1 MSGVDRSESS
11 HPNCRNEAMETRSR
25 EERRGIGGFNRGFR
39 RYPPLLLP
47 AFSTT
52 QSVVPFVP
60 LSPWRRLFVA
70 TLFSLFR
77 YAAIKRHP
85 CVNECHATFSRTRVI
100 CLSSKLPVSPPD
112 NLPFFSS
119 RLPKRRLALDQP
131 FVFIASTESY
141 IRIDTIKA
149 ERNFKQKLARISLPN
164 SAFFPLLTIS
174 LPLIGR
180 VICESPPRIYQ
191 ELHDIYLSV
200 VRFEIAVSSRRRRK

>member
-11 HPNCRNEAMETRSR
+11 YPNCRNEAMEARSR

-100 CLSSKLPVSPPD
+100 CLSSKLPVSPPN

-119 RLPKRRLALDQP
+119 RLPKRRVALDQP
-131 FVFIASTESY
+131 FVFIAFTESY
-141 IRIDTIKA
+141 IRIDTIK
-149 ERNFKQKLARISLPN
+149 EI
-164 SAFFPLLTIS
+164 
-174 LPLIGR
+174 
-180 VICESPPRIYQ
+180 
-191 ELHDIYLSV
+191 LS
-200 VRFEIAVSSRRRRK
+200 KN